1 MMFRRLLLA
10 LAAAVLLTAP
20 ATAAIALFRS
30 PDVKID
36 WGAHKSLAALKCE
49 DPAIIADMTA
59 TLKDM
64 M

>member
-1 MMFRRLLLA
+1 MLFRLLPLA
-10 LAAAVLLTAP
+10 LVVAIARTAP